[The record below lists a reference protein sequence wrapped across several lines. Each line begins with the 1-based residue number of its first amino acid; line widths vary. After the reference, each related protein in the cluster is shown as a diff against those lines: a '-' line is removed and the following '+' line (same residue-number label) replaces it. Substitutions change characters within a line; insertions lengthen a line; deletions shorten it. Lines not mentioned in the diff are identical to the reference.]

1 MIFLLARVV
10 SQFLLLG
17 RLCPSIVICFAIF
30 VPTRGHFYTVVVWCM
45 GALRTE
51 CSHGLLMVGAM
62 GGAGVV
68 YSGSLKVAPGCYCG
82 GLLYLF
88 RLAGVAC
95 GLGTEEGGGT
105 AFTST
110 GVSASPDH
118 FLFSTPVHAM
128 QGLRRFHC
136 SVSNGWWHKFIIFV
150 GAMGRGD
157 INID

>member
-1 MIFLLARVV
+1 
-10 SQFLLLG
+10 
-17 RLCPSIVICFAIF
+17 
-30 VPTRGHFYTVVVWCM
+30 M

-95 GLGTEEGGGT
+95 GLGTEEGGVQL
-105 AFTST
+105 SRQQE
-110 GVSASPDH
+110 S
-118 FLFSTPVHAM
+118 LPV
-128 QGLRRFHC
+128 L
-136 SVSNGWWHKFIIFV
+136 IIFYFPRQCMQWK
-150 GAMGRGD
+150 GFDESIAAFLTAGGISSSFLLARWEEA
-157 INID
+157 ISISIDWEVYLFFDAFLLI

>member
-1 MIFLLARVV
+1 M
-10 SQFLLLG
+10 
-17 RLCPSIVICFAIF
+17 
-30 VPTRGHFYTVVVWCM
+30 PTRGHFYTVVVWCM

-95 GLGTEEGGGT
+95 GLGTEEGGVQL
-105 AFTST
+105 SRQQE
-110 GVSASPDH
+110 S
-118 FLFSTPVHAM
+118 LPV
-128 QGLRRFHC
+128 L
-136 SVSNGWWHKFIIFV
+136 IIFYFPRQCMQCK
-150 GAMGRGD
+150 GFDDSIAAFLTAGGISSSFLLARWEEA
-157 INID
+157 ISISIDWEVYLFFDTFLLI